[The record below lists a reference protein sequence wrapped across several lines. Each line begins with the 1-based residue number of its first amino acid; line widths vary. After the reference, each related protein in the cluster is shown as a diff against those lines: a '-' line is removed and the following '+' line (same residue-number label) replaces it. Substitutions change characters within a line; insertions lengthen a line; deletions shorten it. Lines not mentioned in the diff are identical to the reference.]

1 MIGGNVKAK
10 GGWGYQ
16 EEIEDFPAEFRKL
29 IAELL
34 SVAAKLPQATNIKAL
49 LSAAVVEAWRVKFIG
64 QDRFIALSEERLDQ
78 LPAVRQAVLM
88 SRRMVAVEDKI
99 QMSRLEE
106 LARRMNPQSAYWG
119 LYKIGEQ
126 GFYEV
131 GAHYLQRAR

>member
-1 MIGGNVKAK
+1 
-10 GGWGYQ
+10 
-16 EEIEDFPAEFRKL
+16 
-29 IAELL
+29 LL

-49 LSAAVVEAWRVKFIG
+49 LSAAVVEAWRVKLIG